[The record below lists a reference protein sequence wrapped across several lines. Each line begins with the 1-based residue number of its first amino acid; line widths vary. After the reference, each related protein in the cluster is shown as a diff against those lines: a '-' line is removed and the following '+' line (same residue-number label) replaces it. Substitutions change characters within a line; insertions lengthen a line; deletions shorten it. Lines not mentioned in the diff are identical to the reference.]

1 MAKEKAY
8 QVTIVRG
15 KWIKIENEIS
25 QTKSNLLEIIRPLFF
40 FFFFLSGI
48 LSERDSDG
56 GVHEKIKGGKPL
68 DKNRF
73 LISDG
78 PLF

>member
-25 QTKSNLLEIIRPLFF
+25 QTKSNLLEIIRLLFF
-40 FFFFLSGI
+40 CPEFFPKEI
-48 LSERDSDG
+48 PMEG
-56 GVHEKIKGGKPL
+56 G
-68 DKNRF
+68 
-73 LISDG
+73 S
-78 PLF
+78 